1 MIMPA
6 AVRVVWLPSAATV
19 DVIYTYTAA
28 QRFLFF
34 GAGGAKGAGTSVLEP
49 KKWHTLVEPTSNNC

>member
-34 GAGGAKGAGTSVLEP
+34 WGGGGQRG
-49 KKWHTLVEPTSNNC
+49 WHFGLRAEEMTHFGRTHIQ